1 MASSDYGIF
10 SHLVETKAMFTLYWT
25 ACAPTRK
32 SYRTLEL
39 LFTRNNGDFGAIS
52 VNEVGPRKSQFVFA
66 QNTDALLTT
75 YQ

>member
-1 MASSDYGIF
+1 MVSSDYGIF

-52 VNEVGPRKSQFVFA
+52 VNEVGPRKSLFVFA